1 MKQKKIVVVDID
13 GTIAKVGDRLKYL
26 EQVPKDW
33 DAFYAACDE
42 DKPILPI
49 MVLVN
54 ILAKTY
60 DIVFCTGRRE
70 SEREKTR
77 AWIVDN
83 MGFNTDINY
92 HTVPIVMRQDG
103 DFRHDIDVKPEEM
116 MRSGFP
122 IETIAYVLEDRN
134 SMVAM
139 WRQLGL
145 TCLQV
150 ADGDF

>member
-1 MKQKKIVVVDID
+1 MNQRKIVVVDID
-13 GTIAKVGDRLKYL
+13 GTISKVGDRIKYL
-26 EQVPKDW
+26 EQKPKDW

-54 ILAKTY
+54 MFAKQY
-60 DIVFCTGRRE
+60 DIVFLTGRRE

-77 AWIVDN
+77 AWIVKH
-83 MGFNTDINY
+83 MGFNTYVNY
-92 HTVPIVMRQDG
+92 QNVPILMRPNG
-103 DFRHDIDVKPEEM
+103 DFRHDTEVKTEEL
-116 MRSGFP
+116 MRCGYP
-122 IETIAYVLEDRN
+122 LEIIAYVLEDRN
-134 SMVAM
+134 SMVAK

-150 ADGDF
+150 AEGDF